1 MLGTLR
7 RPKPKKNIMEVMMP
21 ARPFGSSSVSKYFY
35 PFFFIYLFYREKTRP
50 EEKST
55 NDEAIKDGLKK
66 VSSFS

>member
-1 MLGTLR
+1 
-7 RPKPKKNIMEVMMP
+7 MP

-55 NDEAIKDGLKK
+55 NDEAIKDSLKK